1 MPTIPQRI
9 ASAFAVLC
17 GRYGDVTK
25 MAQDREQSRQSL
37 YREAEQVAEAV
48 DGAAAQA
55 RIDELQRQ
63 LAERQAEVQA
73 LQERLKHAVE
83 ITPDKQHEF
92 ATVAQAEG
100 VSLSVARRLLR
111 VVAGPRPSPSVAT
124 LGRATLEA
132 GKQAGPLARGARR
145 GGPARG
151 QTGHRRRDFFGRKP
165 VLMVVEP
172 ESLCWL
178 TGRMVKARDGVDM
191 GRGIRPIPGARGG
204 GPRRRHG
211 PGQRGEARAR
221 PPSRRRPARPRRLA
235 RRLPYAPR
243 RGACVAEDLGR
254 GHPRPGACRRGPEG
268 TSTGVGRQGQSRQ
281 GHGAPLNRLWR
292 QAERLWD
299 QATAAETAW
308 KQARS
313 AFEFFTPEGRL
324 NDRAQAEAVV
334 AAALPH
340 LSGAAW
346 AKTRR
351 LLLRRE
357 SFTFLDQ
364 VQGRLAGLGLDPDV
378 LSALLDLEGLRR
390 QPWRLSAATRAWA
403 LVRTVQLTKACPD
416 WRDEAR
422 RVRAVLRGVWRASS
436 LVECVNSVAR
446 MQQARHRKMT
456 QGLLD
461 LKRLYWNLRRF
472 RTGRRKDQTPYGL
485 LGLKLPDL
493 SFWEF
498 LKLTPEELREKL
510 SAMGDTP

>member
-17 GRYGDVTK
+17 GQYGDVTE
-25 MAQDREQSRQSL
+25 MAKDREQSRQSL

-111 VVAGPRPSPSVAT
+111 VMTGPRRSRGVAT

-132 GKQAGPLARGARR
+132 GKQRRPAARGARR

-151 QTGHRRRDFFGRKP
+151 QAGHRRRDFFGRKP

-204 GPRRRHG
+204 GPGRRLG
-211 PGQRGEARAR
+211 PGQRGEARAC

-235 RRLPYAPR
+235 RRLPYAP
-243 RGACVAEDLGR
+243 
-254 GHPRPGACRRGPEG
+254 
-268 TSTGVGRQGQSRQ
+268 
-281 GHGAPLNRLWR
+281 
-292 QAERLWD
+292 
-299 QATAAETAW
+299 
-308 KQARS
+308 
-313 AFEFFTPEGRL
+313 
-324 NDRAQAEAVV
+324 
-334 AAALPH
+334 
-340 LSGAAW
+340 
-346 AKTRR
+346 
-351 LLLRRE
+351 
-357 SFTFLDQ
+357 
-364 VQGRLAGLGLDPDV
+364 
-378 LSALLDLEGLRR
+378 
-390 QPWRLSAATRAWA
+390 
-403 LVRTVQLTKACPD
+403 
-416 WRDEAR
+416 
-422 RVRAVLRGVWRASS
+422 
-436 LVECVNSVAR
+436 
-446 MQQARHRKMT
+446 
-456 QGLLD
+456 
-461 LKRLYWNLRRF
+461 
-472 RTGRRKDQTPYGL
+472 
-485 LGLKLPDL
+485 
-493 SFWEF
+493 
-498 LKLTPEELREKL
+498 
-510 SAMGDTP
+510 